1 MHYYAQICNLEGK
14 VMALVRKEAY
24 FNSSNGLNKIR
35 TLVWENDELTPIG
48 IVQLTHGMAE
58 HIARYDDF
66 ARFLASNGFVVCGN
80 DHLGHGKSIDERAQ
94 IGYMG
99 EENGDKR
106 LVDDMHILT
115 KIMKKRNPDIPYF
128 LFGHSMGSFCT
139 RVYASH
145 FGYELDGI
153 ILCGTGDLP
162 PIINAAVDGIDL
174 LVAKYGSTRRVD
186 AVADV
191 MNKGF
196 SMLGDDKG
204 NALAWLS
211 ENADNRLAYSNDELC
226 GFTYTLAGYRDIYNI
241 MREASDELWAYRLPE
256 NLNVMVISG
265 AKDPVGMNG
274 KGVLAVADQLA
285 AAGFDPTVILYP
297 GMRHEILNE
306 TEKEVVYNDVLKFLQ
321 SIYTKGV

>member
-1 MHYYAQICNLEGK
+1 
-14 VMALVRKEAY
+14 MALVRKEAY

-35 TLVWENDELTPIG
+35 TLIWEDDELTPIG

-66 ARFLASNGFVVCGN
+66 AKFLASNGFVVCGN

-241 MREASDELWAYRLPE
+241 MREACDELWAYRIPE
-256 NLNVMVISG
+256 GLNVMVISG

-321 SIYTKGV
+321 STYKL

>member
-1 MHYYAQICNLEGK
+1 
-14 VMALVRKEAY
+14 MALVRKEAY

-35 TLVWENDELTPIG
+35 TLIWEDDELTPIG

-66 ARFLASNGFVVCGN
+66 AKFLASNGFVVCGN

-226 GFTYTLAGYRDIYNI
+226 GFTYTLAGYRDIYNL
-241 MREASDELWAYRLPE
+241 MREACDELWAYRIPE
-256 NLNVMVISG
+256 GLNVMVISG

-321 SIYTKGV
+321 STYKL

>member
-1 MHYYAQICNLEGK
+1 
-14 VMALVRKEAY
+14 MALVRKEAY

-35 TLVWENDELTPIG
+35 TLIWEDDELTPIG

-145 FGYELDGI
+145 FGFELDGI

-211 ENADNRLAYSNDELC
+211 ENADNRLNYSNDELC
-226 GFTYTLAGYRDIYNI
+226 GFTYTLAGYRDIYNL
-241 MREASDELWAYRLPE
+241 MREACDELWAYRIPE
-256 NLNVMVISG
+256 GLNVMVISG